1 MKHSVMD
8 NEEYFKKIVSES
20 TYTSDALRNLGYD
33 TPSNFYQSFYR
44 YVKKFNVDTSHFLDR
59 SSQMMKNT
67 KGKKY
72 ELEDIFVENFQGG
85 VNGTSLKRK
94 LYDNGLKQPICE
106 LCGQDENWITGK
118 LTLILDHINGNN
130 KDNRLENLRI
140 VCPNCDST
148 LPTSKGRNK
157 TKSLSKNKSNYI
169 KVSKENLL
177 NDKNKII
184 DQIKNSGVDLN
195 SWGVGAKLSKI
206 TGKAPQ
212 YCLKLI
218 NEFNLRSESRK

>member
-1 MKHSVMD
+1 MKHSIMD

-59 SSQMMKNT
+59 SNLMMKNT
-67 KGKKY
+67 KARKY
-72 ELEDIFVENFQGG
+72 ELEDILIEGFKGG
-85 VNGTSLKRK
+85 LTGNEIKKK
-94 LYDNGLKQPICE
+94 LYESGLKQPICE
-106 LCGQDENWITGK
+106 LCGVDENWNGSK
-118 LTLILDHINGNN
+118 LTMILDNINGVN
-130 KDNRLENLRI
+130 KDNRIENLRI

-157 TKSLSKNKSNYI
+157 KKSTKPKNNYI
-169 KVSKENLL
+169 KVE
-177 NDKNKII
+177 KNKL
-184 DQIKNSGVDLN
+184 IKNKEEIIQQIIESGVDLK
-195 SWGVGAKLSKI
+195 SWGVGSKLSKI
-206 TGKAPQ
+206 TNRTPQ

-218 NEFNLRSESRK
+218 RENGLV